1 MSKRGEWQQHV
12 AQTLRHIHAVRGD
25 ANVATRAALAHVQRY
40 QRARLAQTYADFLA
54 DPNIKPAALFFL
66 DELYCSA
73 DVAEQRDADVERIV
87 PLMAKVL
94 PQVALDAVGDAL
106 SLDAMSAD
114 LDESMARALNAQA
127 GGPRVLDAAL
137 YAKLYRAVGQPDA
150 RAQQLQLLDRTGKT
164 LAQAVRL
171 PLIRP
176 TLSMMEVPARAA
188 GLLRLHTFLAHGL
201 DAFRQL
207 PDPGLF
213 LRSIYQR
220 ETALMQQL
228 FSNAT

>member
-1 MSKRGEWQQHV
+1 MSKRAEWQTHV
-12 AQTLRHIHAVRGD
+12 AQTLERIHVVRGD
-25 ANVATRAALAHVQRY
+25 AAPQVRRALARVQAY
-40 QRARLAQTYADFLA
+40 QRSRLAQTYEDFLA
-54 DPNIKPAALFFL
+54 DARIKPAALFFL
-66 DELYCSA
+66 DELYCTA

-114 LDESMARALNAQA
+114 LDHAMAH
-127 GGPRVLDAAL
+127 VLLTQHGDAAQVDEDL
-137 YAKLYRAVGQPDA
+137 YGELYRAVGQPEE
-150 RAQQLQLLDRTGKT
+150 REQQLTLLDRTGKT

-176 TLSMMEVPARAA
+176 TLAMMEMPARAA

-201 DAFRQL
+201 DAFKKL
-207 PDPGLF
+207 PDPALF
-213 LRSIYQR
+213 LRTIKQR
-220 ETALMQQL
+220 ETALMRAI
-228 FSNAT
+228 FAG

>member
-1 MSKRGEWQQHV
+1 MSKRADWQIHV
-12 AQTLRHIHAVRGD
+12 AQTLERIHTVRGD
-25 ANVATRAALAHVQRY
+25 VAPPLRKALARVQTY
-40 QRARLAQTYADFLA
+40 QRSRLAQTYADFLA
-54 DPNIKPAALFFL
+54 DARIKPAALFFL
-66 DELYCSA
+66 DELYCTA

-114 LDESMARALNAQA
+114 LDHAMAH
-127 GGPRVLDAAL
+127 VLLEQYGDAAQVDADL
-137 YAKLYRAVGQPDA
+137 YRKLYRAVGQPLE
-150 RAQQLQLLDRTGKT
+150 REQQLVLLDRTGKT

-176 TLSMMEVPARAA
+176 TLSMMEMPARAA

-201 DAFRQL
+201 DAFKKL
-207 PDPGLF
+207 PDPALF
-213 LRSIYQR
+213 LRTINQR
-220 ETALMQQL
+220 ETALMQEMFAQ
-228 FSNAT
+228 